1 MLAHAFRELNPPDV
15 EQNPEPSAP
24 RRPDPFARMRSA
36 LVTENIHM
44 AKRIAAMLARRLP
57 PGLADDVQSAAL
69 LGLVE
74 AARRFHPGRG
84 DSFPAFAAKRVRGA
98 VLDELRRGDML
109 PRRARQAARRVRE
122 AVRALEHTLGR
133 VPRDEE
139 IAAHLGVD
147 VEHYRD
153 KLAGLGSVEMVS
165 LDRVL
170 GGSHEPGADPEQNAM
185 RAAVVEQLGR
195 ARERLD
201 PREARILTMYYEEQM
216 TLAEIGRLLGVT
228 ESRVCQLH
236 TRALRRLREE
246 MDPTR
251 SRPSAERPERRR
263 RVALSAEV

>member
-1 MLAHAFRELNPPDV
+1 MLAHAFRNNHFADIQPTEDTG
-15 EQNPEPSAP
+15 AP

-44 AKRIAAMLARRLP
+44 AKRIASMLARRLP

-98 VLDELRRGDML
+98 ILDELRRGDML

-122 AVRALEHTLGR
+122 AVRSLEHSLGR
-133 VPRDEE
+133 IPRDEE
-139 IAAHLGVD
+139 IAAHLCVD

-165 LDRVL
+165 LDRVV
-170 GGSHEPGADPEQNAM
+170 GGSVESGADPEQNAM
-185 RAAVVEQLGR
+185 RAAVIERLSR
-195 ARERLD
+195 AREQLD
-201 PREARILTMYYEEQM
+201 PREARILSYYYEEQM

-246 MDPTR
+246 MDPGQPCASVR
-251 SRPSAERPERRR
+251 VDRKR
-263 RVALSAEV
+263 RVVLATAV

>member
-1 MLAHAFRELNPPDV
+1 MLAHALLDDNSSDL
-15 EQNPEPSAP
+15 EPAIESCP
-24 RRPDPFARMRSA
+24 LRPDPFARMRSA
-36 LVTENIHM
+36 LVTENINM
-44 AKRIAAMLARRLP
+44 ARRIAAMLARRLP

-98 VLDELRRGDML
+98 ILDELRRGDML

-147 VEHYRD
+147 VDHYRD

-165 LDRVL
+165 LDRVV
-170 GGSHEPGADPEQNAM
+170 GGSSEPGGDPEQNAI
-185 RAAVVEQLGR
+185 RAAVMEKLGR

-201 PREARILTMYYEEQM
+201 AREARILTMYYEEQM

-236 TRALRRLREE
+236 TRALRRLRDE
-246 MDPTR
+246 MDP
-251 SRPSAERPERRR
+251 SRARPERTERKRR
-263 RVALSAEV
+263 AAAVEA